1 MKNNIIKVFIITI
14 FFLYGCNEDI
24 PQTSDKDELEFV
36 VVNNDEKL
44 NGKIL
49 EVTESTLTL
58 SGTEIPNQIKPGT
71 YLVSDITEKAPYGY
85 LRKVLSIKMLNNQ
98 VIIET
103 ENASL
108 TDVIKDASVLYKKK
122 ITIDDIEEIEEYDEN
137 GNII

>member
-1 MKNNIIKVFIITI
+1 MKNNIIKVFIINI
-14 FFLYGCNEDI
+14 FFLYGCNEE

-85 LRKVLSIKMLNNQ
+85 LRKVLSIKKLNNQ
-98 VIIET
+98 AIIET

-108 TDVIKDASVLYKKK
+108 TDVIKRCISIV
-122 ITIDDIEEIEEYDEN
+122 
-137 GNII
+137 